1 MKDRQVLLIVKNDS
15 DQFHIDGMMTTEQR
29 DRLQEICL
37 GDEAIAADFTVAGLE
52 VLFKCPNGS
61 LIKIHLP

>member
-1 MKDRQVLLIVKNDS
+1 MKDKQVFLIVKNDS
-15 DQFHIDGMMTTEQR
+15 DQFKVDGVMTTEQR

-37 GDEAIAADFTVAGLE
+37 GDEAIGADFTVMGLE
-52 VLFKCPNGS
+52 VLFKCSNGS

>member
-1 MKDRQVLLIVKNDS
+1 MKDKQVFLIVKNDS
-15 DQFHIDGMMTTEQR
+15 DQFKVDGVMTTEQR

-37 GDEAIAADFTVAGLE
+37 GDEAIAADFTVVGLE
-52 VLFKCPNGS
+52 VLFKCSNGS